1 MSDLRV
7 KCTGCDTTLKIAA
20 NTTAKKIKC
29 TRCGVVMPIPVPA
42 PVEEIPEIDA
52 DIVPDI
58 PATIAQKV
66 IPATTETFSLA
77 EDLPPPEKQAPKK
90 APPPPMAARDDDD
103 EDDEPAKGVEK
114 GRAVSNPFKMVLLV
128 LLAGYFPFLGILTL
142 GLIGAGIGL
151 IVWGIFGVMG
161 PDGFA
166 KVFGIPGAILGVFLV
181 LTALHVLLG
190 LTALLW
196 KVNDKDEFEIEL
208 PEEWQE
214 GLVDLVQDVADER
227 RLPMPDA
234 VRLHAVSVAH
244 IYQDT
249 KNRSILVIGGM
260 AIVALP
266 KKAVAGIIAHELG
279 HGGAGDTG
287 LSRLAFRWHLVIDKL
302 ESRYAGRSWH
312 NLNPFTWALRIYHW
326 TYIFVWFANMRRAEL
341 AADQHE
347 IELVGRKNA
356 AATLVLVHVL
366 GNMKGTDLA
375 SVAESYVS
383 TNSRL
388 EQIFSEQV
396 NRIRSATKSVW
407 EDALKK
413 ALRESTGWLDSHPC
427 LKDRLDAIGVA
438 PKKALKLAMDL
449 SGQPATAMFT
459 NWPLVE
465 KFLTRKIVD
474 IVREY
479 YFARKD
485 YVETVA
491 AVMRASERAASG

>member
-1 MSDLRV
+1 
-7 KCTGCDTTLKIAA
+7 
-20 NTTAKKIKC
+20 
-29 TRCGVVMPIPVPA
+29 
-42 PVEEIPEIDA
+42 
-52 DIVPDI
+52 
-58 PATIAQKV
+58 
-66 IPATTETFSLA
+66 
-77 EDLPPPEKQAPKK
+77 
-90 APPPPMAARDDDD
+90 
-103 EDDEPAKGVEK
+103 
-114 GRAVSNPFKMVLLV
+114 
-128 LLAGYFPFLGILTL
+128 
-142 GLIGAGIGL
+142 
-151 IVWGIFGVMG
+151 MG

>member
-1 MSDLRV
+1 
-7 KCTGCDTTLKIAA
+7 
-20 NTTAKKIKC
+20 
-29 TRCGVVMPIPVPA
+29 
-42 PVEEIPEIDA
+42 
-52 DIVPDI
+52 
-58 PATIAQKV
+58 
-66 IPATTETFSLA
+66 
-77 EDLPPPEKQAPKK
+77 
-90 APPPPMAARDDDD
+90 
-103 EDDEPAKGVEK
+103 
-114 GRAVSNPFKMVLLV
+114 
-128 LLAGYFPFLGILTL
+128 
-142 GLIGAGIGL
+142 
-151 IVWGIFGVMG
+151 
-161 PDGFA
+161 
-166 KVFGIPGAILGVFLV
+166 
-181 LTALHVLLG
+181 
-190 LTALLW
+190 
-196 KVNDKDEFEIEL
+196 
-208 PEEWQE
+208 
-214 GLVDLVQDVADER
+214 
-227 RLPMPDA
+227 
-234 VRLHAVSVAH
+234 
-244 IYQDT
+244 
-249 KNRSILVIGGM
+249 
-260 AIVALP
+260 
-266 KKAVAGIIAHELG
+266 
-279 HGGAGDTG
+279 
-287 LSRLAFRWHLVIDKL
+287 VIDKL